1 MSIHA
6 DMKMAELVQLNFN
19 VLAVIQRLQIPFGF
33 KDKSVRTIC
42 EEQQMPVTFFMEL
55 VHWFLERE
63 NFPQEQLIKGDAK
76 WLITYLHNTHQY
88 YLHFQ
93 IPRIEKEI
101 EYLEQLSGMPDNS
114 VQLMLGFFREYIR
127 EFTEHIRSEEHTSE
141 LQSRE
146 NLVCRLLLEKK
157 K

>member
-63 NFPQEQLIKGDAK
+63 NFPQEQLESGD
-76 WLITYLHNTHQY
+76 
-88 YLHFQ
+88 
-93 IPRIEKEI
+93 P
-101 EYLEQLSGMPDNS
+101 
-114 VQLMLGFFREYIR
+114 
-127 EFTEHIRSEEHTSE
+127 
-141 LQSRE
+141 
-146 NLVCRLLLEKK
+146 
-157 K
+157 